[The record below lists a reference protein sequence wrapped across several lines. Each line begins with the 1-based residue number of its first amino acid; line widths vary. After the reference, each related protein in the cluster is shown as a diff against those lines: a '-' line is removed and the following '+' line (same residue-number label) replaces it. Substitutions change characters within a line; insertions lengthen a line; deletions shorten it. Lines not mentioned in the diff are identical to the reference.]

1 MRKGNCL
8 KKTGG
13 ISPSLFPAKARYLLD
28 HTNTGAN
35 IFFRTLP
42 QNVQRKLK
50 CDNMHLIGDM
60 RFTEE
65 NGMPILSPYDS
76 EHFDFELYS
85 YNERNKHGK
94 TPWAVHFFQ
103 HDYTFLK
110 AVTERL
116 ERTTRA
122 LYDCSVIFA
131 PDCSLY
137 VDAPTFINKLNI
149 FRSRFAAA
157 YWQSCGYNVIQT
169 ASWGNADSLAYAFEG
184 LAEHSITAVSGR
196 GHDICE
202 ASKRLW
208 HYAISKLIEQKSPT
222 KIIVYGGKEDG
233 LSNLGVPVIFI
244 EDFIAKHFRKK
255 ELCTE

>member
-1 MRKGNCL
+1 M
-8 KKTGG
+8 
-13 ISPSLFPAKARYLLD
+13 
-28 HTNTGAN
+28 
-35 IFFRTLP
+35 
-42 QNVQRKLK
+42 
-50 CDNMHLIGDM
+50 
-60 RFTEE
+60 
-65 NGMPILSPYDS
+65 
-76 EHFDFELYS
+76 
-85 YNERNKHGK
+85 
-94 TPWAVHFFQ
+94 
-103 HDYTFLK
+103 
-110 AVTERL
+110 
-116 ERTTRA
+116 
-122 LYDCSVIFA
+122 
-131 PDCSLY
+131 Y

-208 HYAISKLIEQKSPT
+208 HYAINKLIEQKSPT

-255 ELCTE
+255 NYAQNK